1 MFRPL
6 ELFIGLRYTRA
17 KRRNHFISFIS
28 LVSMFGIAVGVT
40 ALIAVISVMNGFEK
54 ELTQRI
60 LGMVAHVTVSGVDSS
75 VRDWQHAVEIAQAN
89 PHVRGAAPFVERQAL
104 LQGRRVTGGII
115 RGMLPDQE
123 PKVSELDR
131 KMLKG
136 KLDDLKPGAFGIVL
150 GNELAMELGVG
161 VGDKVTVYAPEVNV
175 TPIGAVPRFKRCEVV
190 GIFSVGFQEYDEGL
204 AVMHMEDAERL
215 FQLDGPSGIRLKL
228 DDMFR
233 AWDIGRDLAQQLG
246 QFYRVQD
253 WRSGHAN
260 FFSAVAMEKKVMFI
274 ILSLIVAV
282 AAFNLVSTLVMLVTD
297 KQADIAIL
305 RTLGISPRSIMG
317 VFMVQGTIVGAF
329 GILLGV
335 LGGVALALNLPA
347 LVKWIEHTFNVE
359 FLSADIYYI
368 SEVPSDLHWGDVGWI
383 AAIAVVFCLLAT
395 LYPAWRAARTQP
407 AAALRYE

>member
-6 ELFIGLRYTRA
+6 EFFIGLRYTRA

-60 LGMVAHVTVSGVDSS
+60 LGMVAHATVSGVDSS
-75 VRDWQHAVEIAQAN
+75 MHDGQQAIAIAEKN

-104 LQGRRVTGGII
+104 LQGTRRSGAVI
-115 RGMLPDQE
+115 RGVLPEQE
-123 PKVSELDR
+123 PRVSELDR

-136 KLDDLKPGAFGIVL
+136 RLDDLKPGAFGIVL

-161 VGDKVTVYAPEVNV
+161 VGDKVTVVTSEVTA
-175 TPIGAVPRFKRCEVV
+175 TPVGAVPRFKRCEVV

-204 AVMHMEDAERL
+204 AVMHMDDAERL

-233 AWDIGRDLAQQLG
+233 AWDIGRELAQQLG

-260 FFSAVAMEKKVMFI
+260 FFSAVSMEKKVMFI

-305 RTLGISPRSIMG
+305 RTLGIAPRSIMG

-359 FLSADIYYI
+359 FLSADVYYI
-368 SEVPSDLHWGDVGWI
+368 SEVPSDLHWSDVGWI

>member
-6 ELFIGLRYTRA
+6 EFFIGLRYTRA

-60 LGMVAHVTVSGVDSS
+60 LGMVAHATVSGVDSS

-104 LQGRRVTGGII
+104 LQGRRVTGGMI
-115 RGMLPDQE
+115 RGMLPEQE
-123 PKVSELDR
+123 PKVSELDQ

-136 KLDDLKPGAFGIVL
+136 RLDDLKPGAFGIVL

-204 AVMHMEDAERL
+204 AVMHMDDAERL
-215 FQLDGPSGIRLKL
+215 FQLDGPTGIRLKL
-228 DDMFR
+228 DDMFH
-233 AWDIGRDLAQQLG
+233 AWDIGRELAQRLG

-260 FFSAVAMEKKVMFI
+260 FFSAVSMEKKVMFI

-335 LGGVALALNLPA
+335 IGGVALALNLPA
-347 LVKWIEHTFNVE
+347 LVKWIERTFNVE

-368 SEVPSDLHWGDVGWI
+368 SEVPSDLHWSDVGWI

-395 LYPAWRAARTQP
+395 IYPAWRAARTQP